1 MLGGGEI
8 MEEKTCCVTGHRDIP
23 AGQVDFVKQALRKE
37 IQHAIAD
44 GFTHF
49 ISGFAE
55 GADLFFAEIVA
66 EFCKEK
72 KELSLEG
79 AIPYGGR
86 LRRLEKGEE
95 TKRLLDACAKITVIS
110 EDYTPDVYS
119 KRNWYMAERSKRV
132 IAVYDGR
139 KTGGTAATIRMAQK
153 KGTELREIFIK
164 TE

>member
-1 MLGGGEI
+1 MK
-8 MEEKTCCVTGHRDIP
+8 EKTCCVTGHRDIP
-23 AGQVDFVKQALRKE
+23 KGKIEFVKQSLRKE
-37 IQHAIAD
+37 IQLAIAD
-44 GFTHF
+44 GYTHF

-66 EFCKEK
+66 DFCRER

-86 LRRLEKGEE
+86 LRRLEEKKE
-95 TKRLLDACAKITVIS
+95 TKQLLDACATISVIS
-110 EDYTPDVYS
+110 QTYAPDIYRR
-119 KRNWYMAERSKRV
+119 RNQYMVEQSERV

-139 KTGGTAATIRMAQK
+139 KTGGTAMTIRMTQK
-153 KGTELREIFIK
+153 KGAEVREIFIE